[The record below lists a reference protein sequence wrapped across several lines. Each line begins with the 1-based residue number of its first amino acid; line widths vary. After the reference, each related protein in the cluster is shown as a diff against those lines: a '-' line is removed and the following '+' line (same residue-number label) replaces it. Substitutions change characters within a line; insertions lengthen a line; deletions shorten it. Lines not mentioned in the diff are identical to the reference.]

1 MKNARAFWNRS
12 AARYAKSPIRNV
24 SAYEKKLAITQE
36 YFHPDSTV
44 LEFGCGTGSTAIIH
58 APHVREI
65 VAIDISDKML
75 EIAERK
81 ARDAGVE
88 NITFR
93 QGTLEEVKLEEASFD
108 AVLGLNILHL
118 LEDLDATLA
127 RVHCLLKPGGV
138 FISSTVLIGDINVL
152 FRMAIPP
159 MQLLGLAPYVNR
171 FDKQTL
177 VDKLIGA
184 GFSIEREWQP
194 GKATVFIVARKG
206 ADAALQ

>member
-24 SAYEKKLAITQE
+24 SAYQKKLAITQE
-36 YFHPDSTV
+36 YLRPDSAV
-44 LEFGCGTGSTAIIH
+44 LEFGCGTGSTAILH
-58 APHVREI
+58 APHVRDL

-75 EIAERK
+75 EIAEQK

-88 NITFR
+88 NISFR
-93 QGTLEEVKLEEASFD
+93 RGTLQEVELAEASFD
-108 AVLGLNILHL
+108 VVLGLNILHL
-118 LEDLDATLA
+118 LEDLEATLA
-127 RVHCLLKPGGV
+127 RVHSLLKPGGV
-138 FISSTVLIGDINVL
+138 FVSSTVLIGDINVL

-171 FDKQTL
+171 FGKQAL
-177 VDKLIGA
+177 VDKLDSA

-194 GKATVFIVARKG
+194 GKGTVFIVAKKG
-206 ADAALQ
+206 SDAGLQ